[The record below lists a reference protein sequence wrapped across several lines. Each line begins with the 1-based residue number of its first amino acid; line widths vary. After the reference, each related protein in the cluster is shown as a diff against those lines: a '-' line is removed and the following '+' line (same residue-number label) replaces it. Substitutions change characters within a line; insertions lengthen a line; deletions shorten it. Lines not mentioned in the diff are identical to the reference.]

1 MKRLIYRLLMSVC
14 RIICENMLHS
24 TEDGDL
30 RLTAFSE
37 KNMNKLYEKFILNY
51 YIRHYSSKLKPAASE
66 IKWVTKGETDLLP
79 KMQSDVMLT
88 CNAKRL
94 IIDAKFYSH
103 TTQTNYEKDSFHSHN
118 LYQIFTYVKNE
129 AVSFNGRVSGM
140 LLYAKTDDDVIPNDG
155 TEFDMNGNTIA
166 VRCLDLSRDFQS
178 IADQLDEIAGGFIN

>member
-1 MKRLIYRLLMSVC
+1 
-14 RIICENMLHS
+14 MLHS

-30 RLTAFSE
+30 QLTAFSE

-166 VRCLDLSRDFQS
+166 VKSLDLSRDFQS